1 MSHTGSESSPP
12 ATTDP
17 HGVSGAPP
25 ARGPAPAA
33 SSGPHGLLREVFG
46 FDSFRGDQ
54 QAIIEHIID
63 GGDCLVI
70 MPTGGGKS
78 LCYQLPALARPGVA
92 VVVSPLIALMQDQVG
107 ALRQLGLR
115 AAFINSTLTLQGARE
130 LEQEMVRGGID
141 LVYVAPE
148 RLTQPHFLDL
158 LDQTPLALFAIDE
171 AHCVSQWGHDF
182 RPEYRQLTILHE
194 RYPDVPRIA
203 LTATADEPTR
213 RDIAE
218 RLQLESARRFIASFD
233 RPNITYRVTVRDNPR
248 RQLLRFIQNEHSGE
262 PGIVYCMSRKRTEQV
277 AAWLCAQGITAL
289 PYHAGLDAATRQT
302 HQARFL
308 REEGIVIVATIA
320 FGMGID
326 KPNVRFV
333 AHLDLPRS
341 IEAYYQETGRAGRDG
356 LPADAWMTYGPGDV
370 VVHQQFIDGSEAPAE
385 QKRIERDKLNALIGY
400 CETTLCRRQVL
411 LHYFGERYTGPC
423 NRCDTCLMPVERI
436 DGTELAQKALS
447 CVYRTG
453 QRFGAA
459 YIADVLTGAENE
471 RIISA
476 GHDRLSTYGIGR
488 DLPKK
493 RWLSIIRQLLAAGL
507 LEVEPSHGG
516 IRLTEASRPVLQGR
530 QVLWLRVDPR
540 EPDSGKSSGKGAA
553 AGSARGGASPTTALT
568 GEMQKALF
576 ERLRALRLELS
587 RQQNVPPYVIF
598 SDRTLVE
605 MATSQPRTLDELAGL
620 HGVGRTKLERYGGV
634 FLEAVRAQV

>member
-17 HGVSGAPP
+17 NGVSAAAPVGAP
-25 ARGPAPAA
+25 AT
-33 SSGPHGLLREVFG
+33 SNGPHGLLREVFG

-54 QAIIEHIID
+54 QAIIEHIIA

-78 LCYQLPALARPGVA
+78 LCYQLPALTRPGVA

-107 ALRQLGLR
+107 ALRQLGLK
-115 AAFINSTLTLQGARE
+115 AAFINSTLTPQGARE

-148 RLTQPHFLDL
+148 RLTQPYFLDL

-248 RQLLRFIQNEHSGE
+248 RQLLRFIQNDHPGE
-262 PGIVYCMSRKRTEQV
+262 PGIVYCMSRKRTEQI

-289 PYHAGLDAATRQT
+289 PYHAGLDAATRQA

-308 REEGIVIVATIA
+308 REEGVVIVATIA

-370 VVHQQFIDGSEAPAE
+370 VVHQQFIDASEAPAE

-411 LHYFGERYTGPC
+411 LHYFGERYVGPC

-459 YIADVLTGAENE
+459 YIADVLTGAENQ
-471 RIISA
+471 RIINA

-516 IRLTEASRPVLQGR
+516 IRLTEAARPVLQGR
-530 QVLWLRVDPR
+530 EVLWLRVDPR
-540 EPDSGKSSGKGAA
+540 EPASGNSGVKGQA
-553 AGSARGGASPTTALT
+553 AGPARGGAPPTAALT
-568 GEMQKALF
+568 GEMQKVLF

-605 MATSQPRTLDELAGL
+605 MATSQPRTLEELSGL
-620 HGVGRTKLERYGGV
+620 HGVGRTKLERYGEV
-634 FLEAVRAQV
+634 FLEAVRAHV